1 MGRGYYFL
9 SYLATVDAKLIAV
22 PLLGE
27 LETAIMRVLWATSE
41 PLTVRSVFE
50 VLTED
55 RQLAYT
61 TVMTVLDRLA
71 KKGVVLREPQG
82 RAWLYR
88 PAATE
93 AAMIA
98 DEMQSLIA
106 EAGDEAN
113 VVLAQLIDGLT
124 PTQRAHV
131 ARVLNATK

>member
-1 MGRGYYFL
+1 MGRRYYFL

-27 LETAIMRVLWATSE
+27 LETAIMRVLWATPQ
-41 PLTVRSVFE
+41 PLTVRAVFE
-50 VLTED
+50 VLVED